1 MAKLQIGIIHLDFPD
16 NPEEESKDYVT
27 CLSTE
32 RLSRYAGIP
41 SEGII
46 GQILRPLAPGERITP
61 ENFAANTVFVDLM
74 QGVIASRGPQTKDL
88 IADAKRLRHG
98 TLFVIDRRRTRAPE
112 GPGREIREQDI
123 FGEFE
128 VKRGRI
134 VPGSYRPNLKHYIL
148 TEDGFFQL
156 GPDLEE
162 SLLVVLSAI
171 PDPDDEAESHG
182 LPN

>member
-1 MAKLQIGIIHLDFPD
+1 MGKLQIGIIHLDFPE

-61 ENFAANTVFVDLM
+61 GNFAANTVFVELM

-98 TLFVIDRRRTRAPE
+98 TLYVIDRRTRA
-112 GPGREIREQDI
+112 RKVL
-123 FGEFE
+123 F
-128 VKRGRI
+128 VKSANRRFSA
-134 VPGSYRPNLKHYIL
+134 GSM
-148 TEDGFFQL
+148 
-156 GPDLEE
+156 
-162 SLLVVLSAI
+162 
-171 PDPDDEAESHG
+171 
-182 LPN
+182 

>member
-61 ENFAANTVFVDLM
+61 GNFAANTVFVELM

-98 TLFVIDRRRTRAPE
+98 TLYVIDRRTRAPE
-112 GPGREIREQDI
+112 GPVREIREQDI
-123 FGEFE
+123 FGEFD
-128 VKRGRI
+128 VKKGRI

-156 GPDLEE
+156 DPDLEE
-162 SLLVVLSAI
+162 SLLVVLAAI
-171 PDPDDEAESHG
+171 PDPDDEAESHC

>member
-1 MAKLQIGIIHLDFPD
+1 MAKLQIGVIHLDFPD

-46 GQILRPLAPGERITP
+46 GQILRPLEPGERVTP
-61 ENFAANTVFVDLM
+61 GNFAANTVFVDLM

-98 TLFVIDRRRTRAPE
+98 TLYVIDRRTRAPE
-112 GPGREIREQDI
+112 GPVREILEQDI
-123 FGEFE
+123 FGEFD
-128 VKRGRI
+128 VRKGRI
-134 VPGSYRPNLKHYIL
+134 VPGSYRPNAKHCLL

-156 GPDLEE
+156 GSYLEQCLQE
-162 SLLVVLSAI
+162 VIAAI
-171 PDPDDEAESHG
+171 PDPGDEAESLG
-182 LPN
+182 RPN

>member
-1 MAKLQIGIIHLDFPD
+1 MAKLQIGIIRLDFPD

-32 RLSRYAGIP
+32 RLSRYTGIP

-46 GQILRPLAPGERITP
+46 GQILRPLGPGERITP
-61 ENFAANTVFVDLM
+61 GNFAANAVFVDLM

-88 IADAKRLRHG
+88 IAEAKRIGEG
-98 TLFVIDRRRTRAPE
+98 TLYVIDRRARAPE
-112 GPGREIREQDI
+112 GSVREILEQDI

-128 VKRGRI
+128 VKKGRI

-156 GPDLEE
+156 GPQLEE
-162 SLLVVLSAI
+162 FILEVLAAI

-182 LPN
+182 LLN